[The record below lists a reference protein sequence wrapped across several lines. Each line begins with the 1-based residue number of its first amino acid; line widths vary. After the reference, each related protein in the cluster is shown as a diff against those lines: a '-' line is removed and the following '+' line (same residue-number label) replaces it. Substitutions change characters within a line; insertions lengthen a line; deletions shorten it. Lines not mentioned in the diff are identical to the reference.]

1 MNEENKTELD
11 VYIELPANDVLRLIE
26 SFELLAGHRPMSA
39 DIGVAIRKMKT
50 TIDDKINS
58 SWELDRVKPVIKEH
72 DSGLALTHNMPC
84 PVLYEQDKP
93 AVYERKTGIF
103 HPSWDAQAKGWRLV
117 QARTWLQRLLVRL
130 FFGELR

>member
-1 MNEENKTELD
+1 MNEKTKTE
-11 VYIELPANDVLRLIE
+11 R
-26 SFELLAGHRPMSA
+26 
-39 DIGVAIRKMKT
+39 
-50 TIDDKINS
+50 
-58 SWELDRVKPVIKEH
+58 WELDRVKPIVKEH
-72 DSGLALTHNMPC
+72 DSGLALRHNMPC

-130 FFGELR
+130 FFSELR